1 MYGRPASVFVLL
13 MIQTEVE
20 GPCSGRMWLKGNL
33 SLTHTSE
40 GAKPLLFQTLWV
52 GQLLFLDEMSY
63 TSLLERCQTG

>member
-1 MYGRPASVFVLL
+1 MHGRPASVFVLL

-40 GAKPLLFQTLWV
+40 GAKPLIPNTVSGSVAL
-52 GQLLFLDEMSY
+52 S
-63 TSLLERCQTG
+63 